1 MKILTEV
8 KAEKLISKYL
18 PIAKSVLVKNFKQ
31 VEKVKIKFPLVLKII
46 SQKALHKTELKA
58 IRVVKQE
65 EDLEKEFNE
74 LLKLNKKKRLNM
86 DGILVQEF
94 VEGKEIIVGLKKDM
108 TFGHVIMLGLGGI
121 FVELLKDVTFRACPI
136 TKEDSQSMIN
146 DLKGNKIL
154 FGFRGEKGVNIEL
167 LKELL
172 VKTSKIPLKNQ
183 KIAELD
189 INPLIINDK
198 KALVVDARIV
208 LE

>member
-1 MKILTEV
+1 M
-8 KAEKLISKYL
+8 
-18 PIAKSVLVKNFKQ
+18 
-31 VEKVKIKFPLVLKII
+31 VLKII

-208 LE
+208 LK